1 MTPGP
6 GNDPEPDTSA
16 AGERPDAART
26 RAAQDRAVLLVADT
40 LGQLMEFWN
49 FKPSMGRV
57 WGVLYLSPQPLSAQ
71 DIGERTGLSSG
82 AVSMTIAD
90 LLQWGVI
97 HREFAPEERRKVYSA
112 ETDVVAMVT
121 RVFRERELKLVN
133 EAIARLE
140 EARRILD
147 DEGRS
152 SSPDL
157 MLQGRFLATR
167 VDAVLRLAR
176 GGRKVVEQ
184 LSRAGAVDL
193 GTIRDLL
200 RRR

>member
-6 GNDPEPDTSA
+6 GNDPESDTSA
-16 AGERPDAART
+16 AGERPDAARI